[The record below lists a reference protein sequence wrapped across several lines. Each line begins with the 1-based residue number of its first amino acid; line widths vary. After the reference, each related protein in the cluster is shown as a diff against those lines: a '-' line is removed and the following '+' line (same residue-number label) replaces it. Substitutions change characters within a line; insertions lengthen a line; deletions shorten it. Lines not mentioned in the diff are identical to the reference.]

1 MLWYAA
7 PWSLVAIA
15 AVVPAMRARLTPGSA
30 DWVRFAGIAALVTIA
45 LVAARD
51 ARADR
56 YVFPAYFFAAS
67 AGVVVACARWP
78 RVATWADR
86 LDRMWP
92 WGPAVLWLALV
103 GGRILT

>member
-1 MLWYAA
+1 
-7 PWSLVAIA
+7 
-15 AVVPAMRARLTPGSA
+15 MRARLTPGSA
-30 DWVRFAGIAALVTIA
+30 EWVRFAGIAALLIIA

-67 AGVVVACARWP
+67 AGFVLACARW
-78 RVATWADR
+78 RLVATWADR
-86 LDRMWP
+86 LDKTWP